1 MKKISFLLIMCVVS
15 LVAFTSV
22 TYTAFSDQFNPQV
35 EDMQFGVA
43 TKENMMISAGG
54 KYESCFGF

>member
-1 MKKISFLLIMCVVS
+1 MKKISFLMVLCLVS

-22 TYTAFSDQFNPQV
+22 TYTAFSDQFNPEV

-43 TKENMMISAGG
+43 TKENLMISIVL
-54 KYESCFGF
+54 